1 MVALRVSPLNS
12 GSHTPVFKISLVFG
26 EHGCHVSERFAR
38 ACALPQG
45 RLLHAGPR
53 SNPNMPGARRTRRE
67 YCSRSSPGIAAPAQ
81 SARATP
87 RHAPTAGHK
96 AEKARSQCRH
106 AVFCASLLPS
116 SATSCTC
123 AMPQNCLARSRG
135 PRRMGQLALELL
147 RRAPYCLN
155 IVSVAGELL
164 GCCLVDFPCARPS
177 DAGRQQEKTHAELSG
192 TSRQILHV
200 SQRRAG
206 CRRKRSSR
214 AAGCVPH
221 QVRCPRAH
229 RRRPVRDTRAVRF
242 LSRRTFL
249 YDVDHGVGPGGSV
262 ARRAERGMRWL
273 TLD

>member
-177 DAGRQQEKTHAELSG
+177 DAGRQQEKNACRAQRHFATNP
-192 TSRQILHV
+192 SRQPETGRLPTKKKQSSRWLRPASSSMPARASTPPCSRHP
-200 SQRRAG
+200 RRALPEQ
-206 CRRKRSSR
+206 KDLL
-214 AAGCVPH
+214 V
-221 QVRCPRAH
+221 
-229 RRRPVRDTRAVRF
+229 
-242 LSRRTFL
+242 
-249 YDVDHGVGPGGSV
+249 
-262 ARRAERGMRWL
+262 
-273 TLD
+273 